1 MARVS
6 SGKVARVDFDLAAM
20 LDLQKTLAG
29 ISSEIR
35 AEVIGD
41 MVNEGAKPLVRS
53 IKSRVAV
60 GDWDLAN
67 LRASIKAGVRIKK
80 RNGTAVAYVGPE
92 VGGYYKAGKRLN
104 KKKDDLRGSSGPS
117 RYAHLIEFGH
127 QARDG
132 SRVEAKPF
140 MRPGTDESINQVQA
154 KLVVGFQ
161 KGLTRAARKFAK
173 RISRKS

>member
-1 MARVS
+1 MARGS
-6 SGKVARVDFDLAAM
+6 NRVARLDFDLAAV

-29 ISSEIR
+29 VSNEIR

-41 MVNEGAKPLVRS
+41 MVAEGAKPLVRS
-53 IKSRVAV
+53 IKAKVPV
-60 GDWDLAN
+60 DLGN
-67 LRASIKAGVRIKK
+67 LKASIKAGVRIKK
-80 RNGTAVAYVGPE
+80 RKGTAVAYVGPE
-92 VGGYYKAGKRLN
+92 VGGYYKGGKRLN
-104 KKKDDLRGSSGPS
+104 KRKDDLRGSSGPS
-117 RYAHLIEFGH
+117 RYAHLVEFGH
-127 QARDG
+127 AARDG

-173 RISRKS
+173 RVSKV

>member
-1 MARVS
+1 MARGS
-6 SGKVARVDFDLAAM
+6 NRVARLDFDLAAV

-29 ISSEIR
+29 ISEEIR
-35 AEVIGD
+35 AEVIVD
-41 MVNEGAKPLVRS
+41 MVAEGAKPLVRS
-53 IKSRVAV
+53 IKAKVPV
-60 GDWDLAN
+60 DLGN
-67 LRASIKAGVRIKK
+67 LKASITTGLRIKK
-80 RNGTAVAYVGPE
+80 RKGTAVAYVGPE
-92 VGGYYKAGKRLN
+92 VGGYYKGGKRLN

-117 RYAHLIEFGH
+117 RYAHLVEFGH
-127 QARDG
+127 VARDG

-173 RISRKS
+173 RISRKN

>member
-1 MARVS
+1 MARGS
-6 SGKVARVDFDLAAM
+6 NRVARLDFDIAAV

-29 ISSEIR
+29 ISNEIR
-35 AEVIGD
+35 SEVIGD
-41 MVNEGAKPLVRS
+41 MVAEGAKPLVRS
-53 IKSRVAV
+53 IKSKVPV
-60 GDWDLAN
+60 DLGN
-67 LRASIKAGVRIKK
+67 LKASITTGLRIKK
-80 RNGTAVAYVGPE
+80 RKGTAVAYVGPE
-92 VGGYYKAGKRLN
+92 VGGYYKGGKRLN

-117 RYAHLIEFGH
+117 RYAHTVEFGH
-127 QARDG
+127 AARDG

-173 RISRKS
+173 RISRKN

>member
-1 MARVS
+1 MARGS
-6 SGKVARVDFDLAAM
+6 NRVARLDFDIAAV

-29 ISSEIR
+29 VSNEIR

-41 MVNEGAKPLVRS
+41 MVAEGAKPLVRS
-53 IKSRVAV
+53 IKAKVPV
-60 GDWDLAN
+60 DIGN
-67 LRASIKAGVRIKK
+67 LKASIKAGVRIKK
-80 RNGTAVAYVGPE
+80 RKGTAVAYVGPE
-92 VGGYYKAGKRLN
+92 VGGYYKGGKRLN

-117 RYAHLIEFGH
+117 RYAHLVEFGH
-127 QARDG
+127 AARDG

-173 RISRKS
+173 RISRKN

>member
-1 MARVS
+1 MARAKS
-6 SGKVARVDFDLAAM
+6 DRVARLDFDLAAVM
-20 LDLQKTLAG
+20 DLQKTLAG
-29 ISSEIR
+29 ISEDIR

-41 MVNEGAKPLVRS
+41 MVAEGAKPLVRS
-53 IKSRVAV
+53 IKAKVPV
-60 GDWDLAN
+60 DLGN
-67 LRASIKAGVRIKK
+67 LKASIKAGVRIKK
-80 RNGTAVAYVGPE
+80 RKGTAVAYVGPE
-92 VGGYYKAGKRLN
+92 VGGYYKGGKRLN

-117 RYAHLIEFGH
+117 RYAHLVEFGH
-127 QARDG
+127 AARDG

-173 RISRKS
+173 RISRKN